1 MKKTLVALAVLATA
15 GTAFAQN
22 SISLTGNF
30 GVGFQ
35 RNSTGGNKTHMAIT
49 DGGLTFAGKEDLG
62 GGLAAGF
69 TLNQDFFRWSNAGVA
84 GNPGNSKLGDTTDVF
99 LTLGGGFGAIKL
111 GQWESLSAAWTAG
124 NVAPLSTPD
133 DLYATNDSGYAGDIV
148 QNAARDLR
156 IAYTTPSFSGFKA
169 TVMFTD
175 RTDNGANTAAEPT
188 NEAGATLGFAYGIG
202 GFNAALSLKNL
213 NVENGNNYQ
222 LGGSYDFGVAKLGL
236 GVDFKEASTAQRN
249 LGLTKD
255 RTGYLVSVA
264 APVGPVT
271 VGATYLQSDVE
282 GDPAAYGLG
291 VNYDVSKRT
300 AINLSAGK
308 FDGDFYEGTR
318 QGMARLKLVHSF

>member
-35 RNSTGGNKTHMAIT
+35 RTSTGGNKTHMAIT

-99 LTLGGGFGAIKL
+99 LTLGGGFGSIKL

-133 DLYATNDSGYAGDIV
+133 DLYSTNDSGYAGDIV
-148 QNAARDLR
+148 QNSARDMR

-169 TVMFTD
+169 TVLFTD
-175 RTDNGANTAAEPT
+175 RTDNGANTAIEPT
-188 NEAGATLGFAYGIG
+188 NEAGLSLGFAYGIG

-213 NVENGNNYQ
+213 NVEDGNNYQ

-236 GVDFKEASTAQRN
+236 GVDVKQRAN
-249 LGLTKD
+249 FDD
-255 RTGYLVSVA
+255 RMGYLVSVA
-264 APVGPVT
+264 APIGPVT
-271 VGATYLQSDVE
+271 VGATYLQSDLTN
-282 GDPAAYGLG
+282 DPAAYGIG
-291 VNYDVSKRT
+291 VNYDISKRT
-300 AINLSAGK
+300 AVNLSAGK

-318 QGMARLKLVHSF
+318 QGMARLKLIHSF